1 MTLMTK
7 KVIQIDDEVSKNREI
22 VLNFINEKN
31 KSLKSIDKQLA
42 KPIIASPTKIKEKKQ
57 VTVNKQKKPKTST
70 PKKPVQTNKKPTK
83 NIFINTEFLLNYF
96 KHLLIIPIV
105 LVSVYLIFFI
115 YLFSFSPDNQIARK
129 INQFTP
135 VPAIITAE
143 GMVDYYSYQDIKA
156 NLYSSSEVISTLSS
170 QDISVL
176 AKEQAIKKLFG
187 NQSIND
193 RWVISLVN

>member
-1 MTLMTK
+1 M
-7 KVIQIDDEVSKNREI
+7 
-22 VLNFINEKN
+22 
-31 KSLKSIDKQLA
+31 
-42 KPIIASPTKIKEKKQ
+42 
-57 VTVNKQKKPKTST
+57 
-70 PKKPVQTNKKPTK
+70 QTNKKPTK